1 MKLNIFKRESNS
13 AKDIEGVLR
22 LRVNEPRLS
31 AANVEQLRAE
41 YLPKVAGQAT
51 VVLELDQLSF
61 MDSAGLGFLVG
72 LRKAMLTPQQLVLEG
87 FSDPT
92 LIELIK
98 LTRMDQIF
106 LLSDN
111 PKQTKQLINR

>member
-1 MKLNIFKRESNS
+1 MKLNIFKRQPNAVEQI
-13 AKDIEGVLR
+13 DGVLR
-22 LRVNEPRLS
+22 LRLNERRLS
-31 AANVEQLRAE
+31 AANVEQLRSE
-41 YLPKVAGQAT
+41 FLPKVAGQAT
-51 VVLELDQLSF
+51 VILELDQLCF

-72 LRKAMLTPQQLVLEG
+72 LRKAMLTPQQMVLEG

-106 LLSDN
+106 LLSDS
-111 PKQTKQLINR
+111 PKQTKQLISR